1 MEEATG
7 DPGQGHPTSGVGG
20 GGGSHGSANPG
31 EEKAEGTA
39 YIPLFP
45 QSPLIPA
52 TFRAWQPSLTALP
65 APPHRVGIT
74 PKEAILQPL
83 RISPVQECPWGQLPR
98 SITLQGLGGPP
109 GAAV

>member
-7 DPGQGHPTSGVGG
+7 FWILARITQHWGQGV
-20 GGGSHGSANPG
+20 GGSHGSANLG

-52 TFRAWQPSLTALP
+52 TFRAW
-65 APPHRVGIT
+65 
-74 PKEAILQPL
+74 
-83 RISPVQECPWGQLPR
+83 
-98 SITLQGLGGPP
+98 
-109 GAAV
+109 